1 MQGDILDTLLN
12 IKEISVFAVMAIVIW
27 FLIIDRN
34 SLKKDL
40 RDKDNRIREV
50 IESYQ
55 SDMKESYKES
65 YKDLQTMSEKWSI
78 VFSQLKDIIKDRK

>member
-27 FLIIDRN
+27 FLILDRN
-34 SLKKDL
+34 SLRDEL
-40 RDKDNRIREV
+40 RKKDNRIREV
-50 IESYQ
+50 IDSHQ
-55 SDMKESYKES
+55 TDLKESN
-65 YKDLQTMSEKWSI
+65 KDLQTMSEKWSI

>member
-1 MQGDILDTLLN
+1 
-12 IKEISVFAVMAIVIW
+12 MAIVIW